1 MEKREF
7 LNYFVWNGAKYY
19 TGTVIVINDM
29 GRQTEASF
37 ICYDNTYNYYFFQV
51 KQCRHMMRPAQFEK
65 ALITVTEKRD
75 AKVHMPVVKILKD
88 SQIDGLFLG
97 WIWYIF
103 LMAIATIFKGNIGLW
118 IVISIAFFNWRNNK
132 IKEEGTYIEW

>member
-7 LNYFVWNGAKYY
+7 QNYFVWNGVKYY

-29 GRQTEASF
+29 GKPTEASF
-37 ICYDNTYNYYFFQV
+37 VCYDKTYSRYIYKIKECMHHV
-51 KQCRHMMRPAQFEK
+51 WPKQFEQSFIK
-65 ALITVTEKRD
+65 VTD
-75 AKVHMPVVKILKD
+75 KVDKNVHIPVVKTLKD

-97 WIWYIF
+97 WLWYIF
-103 LMAIATIFKGNIGLW
+103 LMVVATIFKGNIGFW
-118 IVISIAFFNWRNNK
+118 ILISYVFFSWRAKK

>member
-1 MEKREF
+1 MVERDF
-7 LNYFVWNGAKYY
+7 QNYFVWNGIKYY
-19 TGTVIVINDM
+19 TGTVIVVNDM
-29 GRQTEASF
+29 GRQVEASF
-37 ICYDNTYNYYFFQV
+37 VCYDKTYNWYIY
-51 KQCRHMMRPAQFEK
+51 KIKECRYSVWPKQFEQ
-65 ALITVTEKRD
+65 ALIEVTDRVDK
-75 AKVHMPVVKILKD
+75 KVHMPMVKTLKD

-118 IVISIAFFNWRNNK
+118 IIISIAFFNWRNNK